1 MMKTIAVIGTRGF
14 PGIQGGVEVHSYH
27 IYTSMDDVH
36 VRLYR
41 RRAYLTEQSTRT
53 FPNIEYIDLPSTRI
67 KGFEAVW
74 HTLLS
79 VLHIMFHRPD
89 VVHIHNIGPGM
100 FAPLLR
106 LMRLPVVLT
115 YHSPNY
121 EHSKWSALARWLL
134 RQCERISLHFS
145 NRVIFV
151 NKYQMEKC
159 GALGKSIFI
168 PNGIDH
174 VSRSESTTFLDKH
187 GIASGGYLLAVGRL
201 TPEKGFEYLVEAAN
215 RLQQVTQV
223 VIAGASD
230 HDSTYR
236 EKLEQLDTN
245 KKVIF
250 SGFTTGEDLRQLY
263 SHARAFILPSVNEGF
278 PMVLLEAMAYGLP
291 ILCSDIPGT
300 RQVELP
306 EQDYVPV
313 KDVDA
318 LTAAIS
324 NLLEN
329 PVAAPI
335 KYDLEKY
342 DWKTIA
348 TATRQQ
354 LFGIN

>member
-1 MMKTIAVIGTRGF
+1 MKTIAVIGTRGF

-27 IYTSMDDVH
+27 LYTHMQDVH

-41 RRAYLTEQSTRT
+41 RRAYLTELSVQT
-53 FPNIEYIDLPSTRI
+53 FPNIEYVDLPSTRI

-100 FAPLLR
+100 FAPLVR
-106 LMRLPVVLT
+106 LMGLPVVLT

-121 EHSKWSALARWLL
+121 EHSKWNAAARWLL
-134 RQCERISLHFS
+134 RQCERLSLRFS

-159 GALGKSIFI
+159 GAPDKSVFI
-168 PNGIDH
+168 PNGIDT
-174 VSRSESTTFLDKH
+174 VTRSKSTTFLEQY
-187 GIASGGYLLAVGRL
+187 GIMPDSYLLAVGRL

-215 RLQQVTQV
+215 RLPQVTQV

-230 HDSTYR
+230 HDSAYR
-236 EKLEQLDTN
+236 DLLERLDTN

-250 SGFTTGEDLRQLY
+250 TGFTSGEDLRQLY
-263 SHARAFILPSVNEGF
+263 SHARALVLPSVNEGF

-300 RQVELP
+300 RQVDLP
-306 EQDYVPV
+306 EQDYFTV

-318 LTAAIS
+318 LCTAITR
-324 NLLEN
+324 LLNTPNE
-329 PVAAPI
+329 PHH
-335 KYDLEKY
+335 YDLKQYEW
-342 DWKTIA
+342 DTIA
-348 TATRQQ
+348 ATTRQ
-354 LFGIN
+354 